1 MIHMIWLATLNLKLV
16 KTIFKTL
23 MSDLKKIQKS
33 KYLLMFADKT
43 KNLYEMSPDQYLFN
57 LITISL
63 KHKEKPNSSPKPE
76 LIKKQPSSQN
86 L

>member
-1 MIHMIWLATLNLKLV
+1 MIHIWLATLNLKLV

-43 KNLYEMSPDQYLFN
+43 KNLYEMSSDQYL
-57 LITISL
+57 LT
-63 KHKEKPNSSPKPE
+63 
-76 LIKKQPSSQN
+76 
-86 L
+86 

>member
-43 KNLYEMSPDQYLFN
+43 KNLYEMSPD
-57 LITISL
+57 
-63 KHKEKPNSSPKPE
+63 
-76 LIKKQPSSQN
+76 
-86 L
+86 